1 MGPIRQHPADSIDV
15 MVPANTPL
23 SVPSRT
29 CTLGFSLIE
38 LMVVI
43 SVLAIL
49 ASIAAPSFQDSFEA
63 YRVASARENL
73 VSTIQFARTEAIRT
87 GQPVVVRRKADC
99 ASNNWGC
106 GWVVFRDTNGNN
118 TQQAGEASIRETETQ
133 RGVSIRSNAG
143 SADFQAVNIFGQFAG
158 SPFFSF
164 FIGPTPNDDANNCT
178 RVAFS
183 SAMRALSTKGSGSG
197 FCP

>member
-1 MGPIRQHPADSIDV
+1 MRQHPADSIDV

-23 SVPSRT
+23 FVPTRT

-63 YRVASARENL
+63 YRVASARDNL

-87 GQPVVVRRKADC
+87 GQPVVIRRKAGC

-106 GWVVFRDTNGNN
+106 GWVLFRDTNGNN
-118 TQQAGEASIRETETQ
+118 TQQVGEPSIRETEAQ
-133 RGVSIRSNAG
+133 RSVSIRSTAG
-143 SADFQAVNIFGQFAG
+143 SPDFLQVNSFGQFAG
-158 SPFFSF
+158 SAFFSF
-164 FIGPTPNDDANNCT
+164 FVGPTPNADANNCT
-178 RVAFS
+178 RIAFS
-183 SAMRALSTKGSGSG
+183 SGMRATSTKGSGAA